1 MYYTV
6 YNGCMAIA
14 QYKQRAA
21 AIKRAKKQILLNLIE
36 EYDTEVTVTARRYF
50 TDPNSELIFSSYNQD

>member
-6 YNGCMAIA
+6 YNGSMAIA

-21 AIKRAKKQILLNLIE
+21 AIKRAKKQILLNLID
-36 EYDTEVTVTARRYF
+36 EYETVTAQRYS
-50 TDPNSELIFSSYNQD
+50 TDPNSEEIFSSYNQD